1 MCRPCHTWCTRQ
13 RLPCYSQVHCNPC
26 SQPKH
31 RSEVRGKVIVL
42 VPQKWP
48 NASPEVQERKDTVS
62 SCAFQ
67 EEHHKPLALLLIEK
81 WLLHCHTCTLIFCIT
96 WSTNLGGKCW
106 ETLPSK
112 IVSLLRNFQKE
123 EVFHNPQRSRVTRKH
138 KCIRFMCILP
148 SLGPS
153 HPRGAA
159 EAAAVPPSNTSLQ
172 CQAQLLWPFLLVGYH
187 AVN

>member
-1 MCRPCHTWCTRQ
+1 MFWTKAQFWGQRKSDSACSTEMAQCFTRGPGKK
-13 RLPCYSQVHCNPC
+13 RHSEFLCISERASQV
-26 SQPKH
+26 
-31 RSEVRGKVIVL
+31 
-42 VPQKWP
+42 
-48 NASPEVQERKDTVS
+48 
-62 SCAFQ
+62 
-67 EEHHKPLALLLIEK
+67 LLWIEK

-112 IVSLLRNFQKE
+112 IVSLLRNSQKE
-123 EVFHNPQRSRVTRKH
+123 EVFHNPQRSRVIRKH